1 MRRWRLP
8 EVETPSGA
16 RSPGVPHSEEGSA
29 RAVLIELKGG
39 EALGDHRVKESEL
52 LLVLDGGVRV
62 EAGDKSFEDGVGTL
76 FHFEWN
82 EEHSVTSDA
91 GARLSLPL
99 APWPGEGHYRDNRSE
114 PSGVSASWPLCPP
127 PEPRYVAASG
137 CTRSGRARTGTG

>member
-52 LLVLDGGVRV
+52 LLVLDGGLRV

-91 GARLSLPL
+91 GAS
-99 APWPGEGHYRDNRSE
+99 
-114 PSGVSASWPLCPP
+114 V
-127 PEPRYVAASG
+127 VAAG
-137 CTRSGRARTGTG
+137 AVARRRALPRQPERAVGRQRFLAALPAA